1 MLEQYWSIEKT
12 ASEPAKSFVLSDVDN
27 EALQILEKTCR
38 HNGERYEIG
47 LPWQTNVNLPN
58 NYYAALN
65 RVRSLEKRLTR
76 NPELKKKFDEI
87 LTTDLQK
94 QYVTPVEYR
103 IRRLKT
109 FGTYRLIP

>member
-12 ASEPAKSFVLSDVDN
+12 ASEPAESFVFSDVDN
-27 EALQILEKTCR
+27 EAVQILEKTCR

-47 LPWQTNVNLPN
+47 LPWKTDVQLPN

-65 RVRSLEKRLTR
+65 RVRSLEKRLIR
-76 NPELKKKFDEI
+76 NPGLKKKFNET

-94 QYVTPVEYR
+94 QYVKPVVMQSPPPE
-103 IRRLKT
+103 
-109 FGTYRLIP
+109 

>member
-12 ASEPAKSFVLSDVDN
+12 ANEPAESIVLSDVDN

-47 LPWQTNVNLPN
+47 LPWKTDVNLPN

-65 RVRSLEKRLTR
+65 RVRFLEKRSTR
-76 NPELKKKFDEI
+76 NTELKKNSTKL
-87 LTTDLQK
+87 LTQIIKNSTLR
-94 QYVTPVEYR
+94 P
-103 IRRLKT
+103 L
-109 FGTYRLIP
+109 